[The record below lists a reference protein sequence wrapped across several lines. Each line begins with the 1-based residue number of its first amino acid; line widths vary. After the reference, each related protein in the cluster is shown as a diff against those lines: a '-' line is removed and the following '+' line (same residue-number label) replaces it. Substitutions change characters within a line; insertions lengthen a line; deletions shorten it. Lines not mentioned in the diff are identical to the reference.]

1 MVQVALLLDG
11 KVCEGLASKDALGS
25 SPRIRQAFCERVT
38 LFHVDQRTV
47 PPTLDF
53 FQLAAQQFLF
63 WEYECA
69 ANATGVM
76 CSIIVIIEAMRRL
89 IIDLMAATFPCCD
102 WRNGSCNRLIVR
114 DSNRDLVVTN
124 QPIEVVWVA
133 EFEPSLS
140 VISNDVL
147 VSVKCSWSSRQL
159 V

>member
-1 MVQVALLLDG
+1 MAKCVKVWRQKMLLDRHPESD
-11 KVCEGLASKDALGS
+11 KLSVSVSLCSMLINALS
-25 SPRIRQAFCERVT
+25 HRLWI
-38 LFHVDQRTV
+38 
-47 PPTLDF
+47 F